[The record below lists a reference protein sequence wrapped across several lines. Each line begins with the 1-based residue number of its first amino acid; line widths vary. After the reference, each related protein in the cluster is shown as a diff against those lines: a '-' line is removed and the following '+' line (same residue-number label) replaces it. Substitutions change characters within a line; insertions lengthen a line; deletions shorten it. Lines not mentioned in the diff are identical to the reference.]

1 MIINIIKID
10 LHHHRHHDHHLN
22 RLHGH
27 RHHHCDINRHRDY
40 CPLKCLWYGAIMLVH
55 RFPPSNAWVTQE
67 MLMQHYYA
75 FKVPFI
81 YGEKLSRVEPPR
93 FTCRNQK
100 QKVGSARGLTR
111 LAGSPFCDGRVTL
124 LAGPTFLH
132 INTLARP
139 AGSPRS
145 RRTQRMRERLREH
158 WFTQSERSLL
168 ARAKG

>member
-1 MIINIIKID
+1 MVWCNNVGTSFSSIKCMGYPRNVDATLI
-10 LHHHRHHDHHLN
+10 
-22 RLHGH
+22 
-27 RHHHCDINRHRDY
+27 C
-40 CPLKCLWYGAIMLVH
+40 V
-55 RFPPSNAWVTQE
+55 Q
-67 MLMQHYYA
+67 
-75 FKVPFI
+75 KVPFI

-93 FTCRNQK
+93 FTCRNKK
-100 QKVGSARGLTR
+100 QKVGSARRLTR
-111 LAGSPFCDGRVTL
+111 LAGSPFCDGRVTLVL

>member
-1 MIINIIKID
+1 MVWCNNVGTSFSSIKCMGYPRNVDATLI
-10 LHHHRHHDHHLN
+10 
-22 RLHGH
+22 
-27 RHHHCDINRHRDY
+27 C
-40 CPLKCLWYGAIMLVH
+40 V
-55 RFPPSNAWVTQE
+55 Q
-67 MLMQHYYA
+67 
-75 FKVPFI
+75 KVPFI